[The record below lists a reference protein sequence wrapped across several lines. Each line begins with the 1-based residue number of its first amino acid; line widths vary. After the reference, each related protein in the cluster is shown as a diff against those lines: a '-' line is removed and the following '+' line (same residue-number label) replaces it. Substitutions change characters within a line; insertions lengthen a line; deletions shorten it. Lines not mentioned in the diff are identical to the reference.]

1 MRPNPNCRDNMRLL
15 FVTSTRIGDAVLSS
29 GLLDCLI
36 TRHPGLR
43 VTVAAGRVAA
53 PLFEG
58 VPGLER
64 LIRIEKRRHG
74 MHWLDLWRTVAG
86 RRWDIVVDLRAS
98 ALAYLLRAGRRHV
111 MRPSRAPH
119 HRIHDLANVLNLDHP
134 PAPTLWTRPEH
145 EAAAQR
151 LVGSD
156 LRPILAVGPTANWIG
171 KQWPVA
177 RFRELVQR
185 LTMPGAPLAGARVA
199 VFGAPHERAEAEPL
213 LSAVGNDDLI
223 DLVGNEHLLT
233 SYAILKR
240 AALYVGNDSGV
251 MHMAAAAGAPTL
263 GLFGPSPDVH
273 YAPWGRMTAVV
284 RTPES
289 HEELMARRQDC
300 RGKPA

>member
-1 MRPNPNCRDNMRLL
+1 
-15 FVTSTRIGDAVLSS
+15 
-29 GLLDCLI
+29 
-36 TRHPGLR
+36 
-43 VTVAAGRVAA
+43 
-53 PLFEG
+53 
-58 VPGLER
+58 
-64 LIRIEKRRHG
+64 
-74 MHWLDLWRTVAG
+74 
-86 RRWDIVVDLRAS
+86 
-98 ALAYLLRAGRRHV
+98 
-111 MRPSRAPH
+111 
-119 HRIHDLANVLNLDHP
+119 
-134 PAPTLWTRPEH
+134 
-145 EAAAQR
+145 
-151 LVGSD
+151 
-156 LRPILAVGPTANWIG
+156 
-171 KQWPVA
+171 
-177 RFRELVQR
+177 
-185 LTMPGAPLAGARVA
+185 MPGAPLAGARVA

-300 RGKPA
+300 RGNLPDGKFVSRCGRGGGTGAAGARTGRG